1 MLTFCCMLSLIR
13 HLHQWVDSAHYSNSL
28 RQSRT
33 EIRTWYSVLRPVQA
47 RKKITVPHKL
57 QFQSWCEI
65 PFAQPAPTQLE
76 APTYIPEFR
85 LHLCRV
91 EGCVNLLLHR
101 NLTTGNIKKSSLQH
115 HSLLSYHYHYSH
127 ISPDFPGEWLE
138 HIHPVDYYNITEN
151 WPWNVLFLTVVL
163 IPDHCTVFSGR
174 AFFFISHDR
183 LWVLKFR
190 FL

>member
-1 MLTFCCMLSLIR
+1 MVQRSEACAGQEKNYRSTQVTI
-13 HLHQWVDSAHYSNSL
+13 
-28 RQSRT
+28 
-33 EIRTWYSVLRPVQA
+33 SVM
-47 RKKITVPHKL
+47 
-57 QFQSWCEI
+57 CEI

-127 ISPDFPGEWLE
+127 ISPDFPGE
-138 HIHPVDYYNITEN
+138 
-151 WPWNVLFLTVVL
+151 
-163 IPDHCTVFSGR
+163 
-174 AFFFISHDR
+174 
-183 LWVLKFR
+183 
-190 FL
+190 